1 MTPVRRLPVFV
12 TVALALTMMSIDS
25 TIVATALHTL
35 EQELDAPLNW
45 AGWTISAYALGFVL
59 MLPVSGQLSERYGAR
74 RVFIGS
80 VLVFCT
86 ASLLC
91 GLANNIYLLIA
102 LRALQAAGGAGFTPT
117 ATQIIVNHFGS
128 ERDRAVGLF
137 GSIFPLGAMVGPIFG
152 GLFVT
157 YWSWR
162 GIFFVNLPLGLLVAL
177 LAWRLVPPDAPTAE
191 TAPARMDFYG
201 MALLGVCLLA
211 TMGGVTYLGEKH
223 AVGHAS
229 VVFASALCAVLAGGL
244 FYRHINR
251 SPHPFLAPRLVYGP
265 GFGAVNLLNAM
276 YAGLPAGIVAL
287 VPLYAAN
294 QYGFDAMQAGTLL
307 MAQGVAAIVLS
318 GVGTLFLR
326 RTGYHRP
333 LYLGGVVAALGAALL
348 GVPPPAGIAPYTWLA
363 CGAAGVGA
371 GIGILNPASR
381 NAGLQLAPE
390 HSSTLAA
397 LRSMCNNLGAMTT
410 VAVVTAVLNRVHH
423 PGQAHAVLYLGAAA
437 LLVLTLPVVARV
449 PEHRGAW

>member
-157 YWSWR
+157 YW
-162 GIFFVNLPLGLLVAL
+162 
-177 LAWRLVPPDAPTAE
+177 
-191 TAPARMDFYG
+191 
-201 MALLGVCLLA
+201 
-211 TMGGVTYLGEKH
+211 
-223 AVGHAS
+223 
-229 VVFASALCAVLAGGL
+229 
-244 FYRHINR
+244 
-251 SPHPFLAPRLVYGP
+251 
-265 GFGAVNLLNAM
+265 
-276 YAGLPAGIVAL
+276 
-287 VPLYAAN
+287 
-294 QYGFDAMQAGTLL
+294 
-307 MAQGVAAIVLS
+307 
-318 GVGTLFLR
+318 
-326 RTGYHRP
+326 
-333 LYLGGVVAALGAALL
+333 
-348 GVPPPAGIAPYTWLA
+348 
-363 CGAAGVGA
+363 
-371 GIGILNPASR
+371 
-381 NAGLQLAPE
+381 
-390 HSSTLAA
+390 
-397 LRSMCNNLGAMTT
+397 
-410 VAVVTAVLNRVHH
+410 
-423 PGQAHAVLYLGAAA
+423 
-437 LLVLTLPVVARV
+437 
-449 PEHRGAW
+449 